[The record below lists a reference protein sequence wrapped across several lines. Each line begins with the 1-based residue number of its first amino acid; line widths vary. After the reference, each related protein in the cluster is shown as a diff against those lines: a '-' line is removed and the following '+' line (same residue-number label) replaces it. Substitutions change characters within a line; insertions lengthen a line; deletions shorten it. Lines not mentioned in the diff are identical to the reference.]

1 MMEIVASIAIVLVGL
16 LLIFEMILSIIFIL
30 LMALEY
36 FRSIK

>member
-16 LLIFEMILSIIFIL
+16 LLIFEMILSIAFIL